1 MVEFME
7 KKEWYVGYEVKG
19 KELVKDN
26 KEKCWIVTTKL
37 QNLMHYWS
45 VNSKVRNYSFN
56 QNSFRGWE

>member
-37 QNLMHYWS
+37 QNLMHY
-45 VNSKVRNYSFN
+45 
-56 QNSFRGWE
+56 